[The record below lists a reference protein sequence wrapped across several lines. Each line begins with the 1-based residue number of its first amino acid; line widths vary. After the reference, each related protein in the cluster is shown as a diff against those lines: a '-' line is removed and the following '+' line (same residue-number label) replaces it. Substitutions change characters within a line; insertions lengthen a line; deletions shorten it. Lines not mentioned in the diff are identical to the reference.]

1 MRSGL
6 INLQKIYLSRCQ
18 LSHINSRAFRGL
30 SNLVDLDLSHNVLGE
45 VPSPAFPDCQGLMKL
60 ILSGNPI
67 RTLPKK
73 AFIALQSLTTLEMSH
88 CEIERIEKVS
98 CCCNVVGSSGLF
110 WSLSPTTYIIYIP
123 FSLHTKHPLYFF
135 LWWFLL
141 KNKQTH
147 HYHATHLLQ
156 PDIVYHLHNKLLFS
170 DIHLISSC
178 FPLFVRIVY

>member
-1 MRSGL
+1 MLDISGNKFETLPPDHFMRSGL

-67 RTLPKK
+67 RTLTKK
-73 AFIALQSLTTLEMSH
+73 AFIALQSLTSLEMSH

-98 CCCNVVGSSGLF
+98 QRKRTISKEQLPF
-110 WSLSPTTYIIYIP
+110 YI
-123 FSLHTKHPLYFF
+123 FF
-135 LWWFLL
+135 LSCNNVILCV
-141 KNKQTH
+141 H
-147 HYHATHLLQ
+147 
-156 PDIVYHLHNKLLFS
+156 
-170 DIHLISSC
+170 IHSH
-178 FPLFVRIVY
+178 V